1 MPKMAA
7 NYITMRKEKE
17 VIKIWKGPEME
28 GTNIGMMTMFVC
40 SDVNIPTKTVISLLE
55 YHKDIRRVYFGG
67 GRRRFEGVD
76 DWKGLYDY
84 LFRNSINVAIET
96 RYDELLD
103 FIKHYDSL
111 ITTFI
116 CSAYDFPYTYNN
128 LQFKTD
134 DTKVVTV
141 YNAVAR
147 TSLETLKE
155 NNLFTCDTMLL
166 EED

>member
-1 MPKMAA
+1 ML
-7 NYITMRKEKE
+7 
-17 VIKIWKGPEME
+17 KIWKGPEME

-40 SDVNIPTKTVISLLE
+40 SDDLVPIKTIISLLE
-55 YHKDIRRVYFGG
+55 QNKDIRRIYFGG
-67 GRRRFEGVD
+67 GRCKFYGVD
-76 DWKGLYDY
+76 DWKTLYDF
-84 LFRNSINVAIET
+84 LFRNSIDVAIEVQ
-96 RYDELLD
+96 YPDLPY
-103 FIKHYDSL
+103 FIEHYDSL
-111 ITTFI
+111 VTTFI

-166 EED
+166 EEE

>member
-1 MPKMAA
+1 ML
-7 NYITMRKEKE
+7 
-17 VIKIWKGPEME
+17 KIWKGPEME
-28 GTNIGMMTMFVC
+28 GTNIGTMSLFVC
-40 SDVNIPTKTVISLLE
+40 SDVQVPMKTIVSLLE
-55 YHKDIRRVYFGG
+55 QNKDVRRVYFGG
-67 GRRRFEGVD
+67 GRHRFEGVD

-84 LFRNSINVAIET
+84 LFRNSIDIAIEVSYEELIQFIDK
-96 RYDELLD
+96 YDT
-103 FIKHYDSL
+103 L

-116 CSAYDFPYTYNN
+116 CSAYDFPYTFNN

-134 DTKVVTV
+134 DKRMVTV
-141 YNAVAR
+141 FNAVAK

>member
-1 MPKMAA
+1 ML
-7 NYITMRKEKE
+7 
-17 VIKIWKGPEME
+17 KIWKGPEME

-40 SDVNIPTKTVISLLE
+40 SDVVIPIKNIIGLLE
-55 YHKDIRRVYFGG
+55 ENKDIRRVYFGG
-67 GRRRFEGVD
+67 GRHRFEGVD
-76 DWKGLYDY
+76 DWKTLYDY
-84 LFRNSINVAIET
+84 LFRNSIDVVIEVQ
-96 RYDELLD
+96 YNELEE
-103 FIKHYDSL
+103 FIRRYDSL
-111 ITTFI
+111 VTTFI

-134 DTKVVTV
+134 NTKVVTV

-155 NNLFTCDTMLL
+155 NNLFTCDVMLL

>member
-1 MPKMAA
+1 
-7 NYITMRKEKE
+7 
-17 VIKIWKGPEME
+17 ME
-28 GTNIGMMTMFVC
+28 GTNIGTMSLFVC
-40 SDVNIPTKTVISLLE
+40 SDIQVPMKTIVSLLE
-55 YHKDIRRVYFGG
+55 QNKDVRRVYFGG
-67 GRRRFEGVD
+67 GRHRFEGVD

-84 LFRNSINVAIET
+84 LFRNSIDIAIEVSYEELIQFIDK
-96 RYDELLD
+96 YDT
-103 FIKHYDSL
+103 L

-116 CSAYDFPYTYNN
+116 CSAYDFPYTFNN

-134 DTKVVTV
+134 DKRMVTV
-141 YNAVAR
+141 FNAVAK

>member
-1 MPKMAA
+1 
-7 NYITMRKEKE
+7 
-17 VIKIWKGPEME
+17 ME
-28 GTNIGMMTMFVC
+28 GTNIGIMSLFVC
-40 SDVNIPTKTVISLLE
+40 SDVQVPMKTIVSLLE
-55 YHKDIRRVYFGG
+55 QNKDVRRVYFGG
-67 GRRRFEGVD
+67 GRHRFEGVD

-84 LFRNSINVAIET
+84 LFRNSIDVAIEVSYEELIQFIDK
-96 RYDELLD
+96 YDT
-103 FIKHYDSL
+103 L

-116 CSAYDFPYTYNN
+116 CSAYDFPYTFNN

-134 DTKVVTV
+134 DKRMVTV
-141 YNAVAR
+141 FNAVAK

>member
-1 MPKMAA
+1 ML
-7 NYITMRKEKE
+7 
-17 VIKIWKGPEME
+17 KIWKGPEME

-40 SDVNIPTKTVISLLE
+40 SDVVIPMKNIIGLLE
-55 YHKDIRRVYFGG
+55 ENKDIRRVYFGG
-67 GRRRFEGVD
+67 GRHRFEGVD
-76 DWKGLYDY
+76 DWRTLYAY
-84 LFRNSINVAIET
+84 LFRNSIDVVIEVQ
-96 RYDELLD
+96 YNELAE
-103 FIKHYDSL
+103 FIRRYDSL
-111 ITTFI
+111 VTTFI

-134 DTKVVTV
+134 NTKVVTV

-155 NNLFTCDTMLL
+155 NNLFTCDVMLL

>member
-1 MPKMAA
+1 
-7 NYITMRKEKE
+7 
-17 VIKIWKGPEME
+17 ME
-28 GTNIGMMTMFVC
+28 GTNIGTMSLFVC
-40 SDVNIPTKTVISLLE
+40 SDIQVPMKTIVSLLE
-55 YHKDIRRVYFGG
+55 QNKDVRRVYFGG
-67 GRRRFEGVD
+67 GRHRFEGVD

-84 LFRNSINVAIET
+84 LFRNSIDIAIEVSYEELIQFIDK
-96 RYDELLD
+96 YDT
-103 FIKHYDSL
+103 L

-116 CSAYDFPYTYNN
+116 CGAYDFPYTFNN

-134 DTKVVTV
+134 DKRMVTV
-141 YNAVAR
+141 FNAVAK

>member
-1 MPKMAA
+1 ML
-7 NYITMRKEKE
+7 
-17 VIKIWKGPEME
+17 KIWKGPEME

-40 SDVNIPTKTVISLLE
+40 SDVVVPIKAIIKLLE
-55 YHKDIRRVYFGG
+55 ENKDIRRVYFGG
-67 GRRRFEGVD
+67 GRHRFEGVD
-76 DWKGLYDY
+76 NWSNLYDY
-84 LFRNSINVAIET
+84 LFRNSIDVIIEVQ
-96 RYDELLD
+96 YNELNE
-103 FIKHYDSL
+103 FIRQYDSL
-111 ITTFI
+111 VTTFI

-134 DTKVVTV
+134 NTKVVTV

-155 NNLFTCDTMLL
+155 NNLFTCDVMLL

>member
-1 MPKMAA
+1 ML
-7 NYITMRKEKE
+7 
-17 VIKIWKGPEME
+17 KIWKGPEME
-28 GTNIGMMTMFVC
+28 GTNIGTMTLFVC
-40 SDVNIPTKTVISLLE
+40 SDKETPIKTLVSLLE
-55 YHKDIRRVYFGG
+55 QNKDVRRVYFGG
-67 GRRRFEGVD
+67 GRHKFEGVD

-84 LFRNSINVAIET
+84 LFRNSIDIIIEVQ
-96 RYDELLD
+96 YDELPE
-103 FIKHYDSL
+103 FISKYDTL

-134 DTKVVTV
+134 NTKVVTV

-155 NNLFTCDTMLL
+155 NNLFTCDIMLL
-166 EED
+166 EEE

>member
-1 MPKMAA
+1 ML
-7 NYITMRKEKE
+7 
-17 VIKIWKGPEME
+17 KIWKGPEME
-28 GTNIGMMTMFVC
+28 GTDIGIMTMFVC
-40 SDVNIPTKTVISLLE
+40 SDIEVPMKVIVSLLE
-55 YHKDIRRVYFGG
+55 QNKDVRRVYFGG
-67 GRRRFEGVD
+67 GRHRFEGVD

-84 LFRNSINVAIET
+84 LFRNSIDILIEVSYSELGT
-96 RYDELLD
+96 FISRYDT
-103 FIKHYDSL
+103 L

-147 TSLETLKE
+147 TSLATLKE
-155 NNLFTCDTMLL
+155 NNLFSCDTMLF

>member
-1 MPKMAA
+1 ML
-7 NYITMRKEKE
+7 
-17 VIKIWKGPEME
+17 KIWKGPEME
-28 GTNIGMMTMFVC
+28 GTNIGTMTMFVC
-40 SDVNIPTKTVISLLE
+40 SDGLIPIKKIITLIAQNP
-55 YHKDIRRVYFGG
+55 DIRRVYFGG
-67 GRRRFEGVD
+67 GRCRFYGVD

-84 LFRNSINVAIET
+84 LFRNSIDVVIEVQYNELEYFIK
-96 RYDELLD
+96 RYDN
-103 FIKHYDSL
+103 L

-116 CSAYDFPYTYNN
+116 CSAYNFPYTYNN

-141 YNAVAR
+141 FNAVAR

-166 EED
+166 EEE

>member
-1 MPKMAA
+1 
-7 NYITMRKEKE
+7 
-17 VIKIWKGPEME
+17 ME
-28 GTNIGMMTMFVC
+28 GTNIGTMSLFVC
-40 SDVNIPTKTVISLLE
+40 SDVQVPMKTIVSLLE
-55 YHKDIRRVYFGG
+55 QNKDVRRVYFGG
-67 GRRRFEGVD
+67 GRHRFEGVD

-84 LFRNSINVAIET
+84 LFRNSIDIAIEVSYEELIQFIDK
-96 RYDELLD
+96 YDT
-103 FIKHYDSL
+103 L

-116 CSAYDFPYTYNN
+116 CSAYDFPYTFNN

-134 DTKVVTV
+134 DKRMVTV
-141 YNAVAR
+141 FNAVAK